1 MRVDGRFDNA
11 KELYLYSVADER
23 VGWHVITP
31 LTSSDGAVLM
41 VDRGFVPDVL
51 RDPAKRA
58 QGEIEGPVTVTGLAR
73 TPEIQGA
80 FVPDNEVAANRWFW
94 RDLAGMTHAL
104 FPGGAPE
111 VAPFFLEA
119 EKSDVPGG
127 WPEGGQTHLELPNN
141 HLQYAITWFLL
152 AGALVVIYMV
162 YVRGAYR
169 RERR

>member
-1 MRVDGRFDNA
+1 VRVDGRFDNA

-94 RDLAGMTHAL
+94 RDLAGMTEEGFLNPLRELVDRGYTRAEELLRRYHGEWNGDLSPL
-104 FPGGAPE
+104 FRE
-111 VAPFFLEA
+111 YNFL
-119 EKSDVPGG
+119 
-127 WPEGGQTHLELPNN
+127 
-141 HLQYAITWFLL
+141 
-152 AGALVVIYMV
+152 
-162 YVRGAYR
+162 
-169 RERR
+169 